1 MKEILNNICFS
12 YDGIDFN
19 VPINAPWEIYTGL
32 VRSASE
38 YDENIDRSDIDPY
51 FILHLTERCNL
62 KCKYCFEGEKGQR
75 DISKETVNY
84 WIEYIKSKKYKKFSI
99 RFFGGEPSLRVDII
113 EYIINTINDNFPV
126 AKGYDISY
134 NIFTNAV
141 NISDK
146 LINLIEQENIGC
158 FISMDACEK
167 MHNYNRLFPNGK
179 GSYDVV
185 LKSAKRI
192 QRLTK
197 MRVII
202 RAVFDTNI
210 NNISL
215 IEMVDEC
222 CRNGFEMLS
231 IEFPWVSHKS
241 ELALNM
247 EKEEHKINLIHEY
260 AKECINRIKHDDYSL
275 LSLYEIFKHLSK
287 VLFNKPMLYLDACA
301 AGKSAMA
308 IDVTGD
314 IYPCHSFVGNQN
326 YILGNVKD
334 GITNMKLKKEFEKY
348 NCETIPQCKL
358 CALRY
363 YCTKRCFADSL
374 WFNGDILEMN
384 KYRCK
389 LEKEFFE
396 AALYIYFNIKD
407 NMTYLIKTRMMIWQF
422 QTMDKYK

>member
-75 DISKETVNY
+75 DISKETINY

-231 IEFPWVSHKS
+231 IEFPWV
-241 ELALNM
+241 L
-247 EKEEHKINLIHEY
+247 INLNWH
-260 AKECINRIKHDDYSL
+260 
-275 LSLYEIFKHLSK
+275 
-287 VLFNKPMLYLDACA
+287 
-301 AGKSAMA
+301 
-308 IDVTGD
+308 
-314 IYPCHSFVGNQN
+314 
-326 YILGNVKD
+326 
-334 GITNMKLKKEFEKY
+334 
-348 NCETIPQCKL
+348 
-358 CALRY
+358 
-363 YCTKRCFADSL
+363 
-374 WFNGDILEMN
+374 
-384 KYRCK
+384 
-389 LEKEFFE
+389 
-396 AALYIYFNIKD
+396 
-407 NMTYLIKTRMMIWQF
+407 
-422 QTMDKYK
+422 